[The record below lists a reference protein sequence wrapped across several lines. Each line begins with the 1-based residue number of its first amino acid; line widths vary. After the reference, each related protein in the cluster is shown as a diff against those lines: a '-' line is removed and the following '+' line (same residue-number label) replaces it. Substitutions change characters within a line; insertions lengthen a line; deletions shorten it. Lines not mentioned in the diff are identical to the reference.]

1 MRPNITFRPPGSRGL
16 WYLLLLALVIFSG
29 AGCGSPEN
37 EKHYGGPDTGPAY
50 GDLLIDASIGD
61 ASTLIP
67 PLASDASSHD
77 VAGYIYNGL
86 IKYDGDLNLVGDL
99 AESWEISP
107 DGLTIT
113 FKLRKGVKW
122 QDGAPFTA
130 QDVMFTYQLM
140 VDPKTPT
147 AYGEDYKQVKKAEV
161 LDDYTFR
168 VTYPQPFAP
177 ALGSW
182 TLAILPKHLL
192 EGQDITKSPL
202 ARHPIGTGPFKFRE
216 WRTGDK
222 IILSY
227 NPDYFEGRPYLNGY
241 IYLVKPDQATM
252 FLELKA
258 GNIDRMGLTPLQDK
272 RQTEYAKFQETF
284 NKYKYVSF
292 AYTYLGYNLEDKR
305 FADRRV
311 RQALTYAINKK
322 EIVDGVLLG
331 LGQEA
336 TGPYKPGT
344 WFSNPNVSRFD
355 YNPEKAKA
363 LLAEAGWHPNSQGI
377 LEKDG
382 KPFEFT
388 ILTNQGNDLRVR
400 TGEIIQRRL
409 RDVGILV
416 KIRTVEWAAFLKE
429 FIDKGRFEAV
439 LLGWTTGQDP
449 DAFDVWHSS
458 KTKPGELNFIHYN
471 NPEVDRLLEEGR
483 HTFDREKRRQAYF
496 RFQEILAE
504 DQPYTFLFVPDA
516 LPAVHKRFHGI
527 KPAPAGIN
535 YNFPKWY
542 VPKGEQ
548 KYTIS
553 PY

>member
-1 MRPNITFRPPGSRGL
+1 MESGIIFLQKHSLGFWGFFL
-16 WYLLLLALVIFSG
+16 VALIIV
-29 AGCGSPEN
+29 AGCGSPQA
-37 EKHYGGPDTGPAY
+37 EKEYGGPDTGPAY
-50 GDLLIDASIGD
+50 GDLLINASIGD

-67 PLASDASSHD
+67 PLASDAPSRD
-77 VAGYIYNGL
+77 VADLIYNGL
-86 IKYDGDLNLVGDL
+86 LKYDGDLNLVGDL
-99 AESWEISP
+99 AESWEVSE
-107 DGLTIT
+107 DGLVIT
-113 FKLRKGVKW
+113 FKLRQGVKW
-122 QDGAPFTA
+122 HDGKPFTA
-130 QDVMFTYQLM
+130 HDVMFTYQVM

-147 AYGEDYKQVKKAEV
+147 AYGEAYKQVKKAEV
-161 LDDYTFR
+161 LDDHTFR

-177 ALGSW
+177 ALESW
-182 TLAILPKHLL
+182 ALAILPKHLL
-192 EGQDITKSPL
+192 EGQDITQSPL
-202 ARHPIGTGPFKFRE
+202 ARRPVGTGPFKFQE
-216 WRTGDK
+216 WTAGDK

-241 IYLVKPDQATM
+241 VYLVKPDMATM

-258 GNIDRMGLTPLQDK
+258 GNIDRLGLTPLQYK
-272 RQTEYAKFQETF
+272 RQTAYAKFQRLF
-284 NKYKYVSF
+284 NKYKYVSSS
-292 AYTYLGYNLEDKR
+292 YTYLGYNLEDPR

-311 RQALTYAINKK
+311 RQALTHAINKQ
-322 EIVDGVLLG
+322 EIVEGVLLG
-331 LGQEA
+331 LGQAA
-336 TGPYKPGT
+336 TVPYKPGT
-344 WFSNPNVSRFD
+344 WF
-355 YNPEKAKA
+355 YNPDVPRFPYDPQKAKE
-363 LLAEAGWHPNSQGI
+363 LLTEAGWHANPQGI

-409 RDVGILV
+409 REIGIVV
-416 KIRTVEWAAFLKE
+416 KLRIVEWAVFIKE

-439 LLGWTTGQDP
+439 LLGWTTGPEP
-449 DAFDVWHSS
+449 DLYDIWHSS
-458 KTKPGELNFIHYN
+458 KIKPGELNFIHYQ

-504 DQPYTFLFVPDA
+504 DQPYTFLYVPDA
-516 LPAVHKRFHGI
+516 LPAVHKRFRGI
-527 KPAPAGIN
+527 KPAPAGID

-542 VPKGEQ
+542 VPKEEQ